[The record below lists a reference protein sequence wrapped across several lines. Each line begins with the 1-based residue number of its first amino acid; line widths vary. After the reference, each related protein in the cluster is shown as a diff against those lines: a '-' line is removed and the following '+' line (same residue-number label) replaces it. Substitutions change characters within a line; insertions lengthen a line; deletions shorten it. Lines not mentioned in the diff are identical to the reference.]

1 MASNSISNNLV
12 YNAAFVRREHFG
24 KDSSRRFRAE
34 PDAAEIYV
42 YDTNIVI
49 TLCAPW
55 ITGPLSIGD
64 THNGYGEIFPAYAEE
79 GELGA
84 RRAEKLARQLAQHAV
99 DLRLN
104 GGLEP
109 PIFQFGSHAQET
121 NNVYRAVRRSFET
134 YERVDPERTRA
145 RRVFELMR
153 TGALLRDRI
162 RNGASPDGMRHL
174 VDQCVEILLSDGEV
188 QSERAR
194 AVAEWDN
201 YYELENKYGGIF
213 PLHEAGHF
221 LGKGSTIAAAC
232 AVLEPANRSNE
243 ENQLYDVLS
252 RHWRRRLAIRHGET
266 LDADI
271 KALTELFL
279 VNARL
284 QGTSRRVVFVTGDRD
299 LVEEVHEGVP
309 ADLVPPHL
317 QDLARHFSRRHVR
330 HLWSYLSDAVI
341 EPADEHRLVSIFDGL
356 VEGFVTDP
364 EIAPSQVRSILAERD
379 QVIPESQ
386 ITQVLQTWNEL
397 TRKSVGRAGLKLQD
411 DAIREAVWRR
421 LVETPQTVSWT
432 RLVELL
438 EEDVARIRD
447 RTALALSDVGI
458 GAIINAYQMGRRNP
472 PDLHFESLE
481 NTDRIFRRLSIV
493 GGYEDAAAFQADYS
507 SIADD
512 CHDSRRDG
520 DDRQESHLRFL
531 ALGAAFASANR
542 WMISHGHALRAIAII
557 ERSHRWG
564 PIPVREEPGKKPS
577 HMSGREA
584 YLLAAVCRRMLAAS
598 PRDLEDS
605 EALLRKAEAA
615 LADDK
620 AHRTARGITTLRF
633 RSERLAA
640 SLSSYYLSRYIEPT
654 VVFSKLAGN
663 VYEQAAGMLDEF
675 GSWYVG
681 MPNPPGPVTTV
692 TISTNIIQTY
702 VIAEFRRL
710 LALEE
715 PIKPPVGFAQLQ
727 AAIGW
732 IDQLTNWRAEGDGTR
747 VDRVTATPLTRAYAN
762 VGELFLREQQ
772 GEGPW
777 HKEDLHRLIDES
789 SSIMPYD
796 TWRFS
801 ALRRLAEARF
811 GTPSPTTTEAL
822 RRYLLTA

>member
-1 MASNSISNNLV
+1 MAENSVSNNLV
-12 YNAAFVRREHFG
+12 FNAAFVRREHFG

-42 YDTNIVI
+42 YDTNIII

-55 ITGPLSIGD
+55 ITGPLGIGV
-64 THNGYGEIFPAYAEE
+64 THNGYGEIFPAYAEA
-79 GELGA
+79 GELGD

-99 DLRLN
+99 GLRLN
-104 GGLEP
+104 GELAP
-109 PIFQFGSHAQET
+109 PIFQFGGHAQET

-134 YERVDPERTRA
+134 YEPVNPERTRA

-162 RNGASPDGMRHL
+162 RSGNSPEGLRHL
-174 VDQCVEILLSDGEV
+174 VDQCVDILLSDGEV

-194 AVAEWDN
+194 AVGEWDN

-213 PLHEAGHF
+213 PLHEAPHF
-221 LGKGSTIAAAC
+221 LGKDSTAAAAC
-232 AVLEPANRSNE
+232 TGLDPAGLSEAETR
-243 ENQLYDVLS
+243 LYDAIS
-252 RHWRRRLAIRHGET
+252 RHWRRRLATRHGET
-266 LDADI
+266 LEADV

-279 VNARL
+279 INARL
-284 QGTSRRVVFVTGDRD
+284 QGTPNRVVFVTGDRD
-299 LVEEVHEGVP
+299 LVEEVHEGIPVELVP
-309 ADLVPPHL
+309 AEL
-317 QDLARHFSRRHVR
+317 QELARHFSRRHVR
-330 HLWSYLSDAVI
+330 HLWAYLSDAVI
-341 EPADEHRLVSIFDGL
+341 EPADEQRLVSIFDGL
-356 VEGFVTDP
+356 VEGFTTDP
-364 EIAPSQVRSILAERD
+364 EVSPSQVRGILTERK

-386 ITQVLQTWNEL
+386 IQQVLQTWNEL
-397 TRKSVGRAGLKLQD
+397 TRKSLGRAGLRLQD

-493 GGYEDAAAFQADYS
+493 GGYADAASFQADYRAIAEDCYDS
-507 SIADD
+507 S
-512 CHDSRRDG
+512 RDG
-520 DDRQESHLRFL
+520 DDRQESHLKFL

-557 ERSHRWG
+557 ERSRRWG
-564 PIPVREEPGKKPS
+564 RIPVRVQPGRKPS

-598 PRDLEDS
+598 PRDLEAS
-605 EALLRKAEAA
+605 ETLLQQAEAA
-615 LADDK
+615 LVDDK
-620 AHRTARGITTLRF
+620 AHETARGITPLRF

-640 SLSSYYLSRYIEPT
+640 SLSAYYLSRHAEKT
-654 VVFSKLAGN
+654 AVFSELVSE
-663 VYEQAAGMLDEF
+663 VYHEAAGLLDEF
-675 GSWYVG
+675 AGWRG
-681 MPNPPGPVTTV
+681 DMPDPPGPVTMV
-692 TISTNIIQTY
+692 TISTNMIQAY
-702 VIAEFRRL
+702 VISEFRRL
-710 LALEE
+710 LKIEE
-715 PIKPPVGFAQLQ
+715 TVGPPVTLRHLEVAV
-727 AAIGW
+727 GW
-732 IDQLTNWRAEGDGTR
+732 IDRLTNWHDDDRRG
-747 VDRVTATPLTRAYAN
+747 DRVTATPLTRAYAN
-762 VGELFLREQQ
+762 VGELFLREQR

-777 HKEDLHRLIDES
+777 TNDELGRLIDES
-789 SSIMPYD
+789 SSVMPYD

-801 ALRRLAEARF
+801 ALRRLAEVRF
-811 GTPSPTTTEAL
+811 GTVPFEPAAL
-822 RRYLLTA
+822 RGYLLAA